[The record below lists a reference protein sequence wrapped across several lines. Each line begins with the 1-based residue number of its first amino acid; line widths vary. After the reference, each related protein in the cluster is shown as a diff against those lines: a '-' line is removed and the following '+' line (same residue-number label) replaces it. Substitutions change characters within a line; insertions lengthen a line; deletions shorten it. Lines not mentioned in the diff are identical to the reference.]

1 VPRYST
7 LSDVLAAEDAKRQ
20 VVADCQALIEQQVS
34 ATSGVGGV
42 ALKAA
47 FKTVTTFAPGYYESR
62 VERIVPDLMRR
73 LQPFWA
79 DFQSSGNGA
88 FGDYLAGRGTE
99 VADSV
104 LAVTD
109 LRARRSNRTAVTS
122 VYKAVRGSAA
132 EHIQAALPAVGALVE
147 KYAA

>member
-1 VPRYST
+1 MPRFAT
-7 LSDVLAAEDAKRQ
+7 LSDVIATDEAKQQ
-20 VVADCQALIEQQVS
+20 VVTDCQALIEQQVS
-34 ATSGVGGV
+34 ATSGVGGM

-47 FKTVTTFAPGYYESR
+47 FKTVTTLAPGYYESR
-62 VERIVPDLMRR
+62 VERLLPDLLKR

-79 DFQSSGNGA
+79 DFQNSGGGQ
-88 FGDYLAGRGTE
+88 FGDYLQSRAQE

-109 LRARRSNRTAVTS
+109 QRAQRSNRTAVTS
-122 VYKAVRGSAA
+122 VYKAVRGSAV